1 MNWVDD
7 PSESACVTSCIVKN
21 LFRLWEMHCIA
32 LYWFFY
38 FGLSVLVSFL
48 PCDRLGRLCWRSL
61 MVFQHLFHYER
72 LGFGFPVC
80 ASFGQ
85 QRVLNERLILKEVF
99 FCCQAEHTIEE
110 KSCTSYNR
118 EAYNRQKKNH
128 TKNQLVMLIS
138 SNCLSM
144 QICFV
149 LWLKHLNLKLTS
161 PVNDCCFYSVIKV
174 SCFKSLMAF
183 FVEMNKC

>member
-1 MNWVDD
+1 MNWADD

-21 LFRLWEMHCIA
+21 LLRLWEMHCIA

-118 EAYNRQKKNH
+118 EAYNRQEKTHQKPIN
-128 TKNQLVMLIS
+128 NAYI
-138 SNCLSM
+138 
-144 QICFV
+144 
-149 LWLKHLNLKLTS
+149 LKLLFHA
-161 PVNDCCFYSVIKV
+161 NLLCFMIKTFEFKTYQ
-174 SCFKSLMAF
+174 SCKWLLFLFSYQSILF
-183 FVEMNKC
+183 QILDGIFCRNE